1 MSDIDS
7 YQTIAGP
14 SYGEFKSKGS
24 KFKAYAF
31 SVKSKESFSR
41 QLQLIKS
48 NDKGANHYCW
58 AYRIGAKTPIV
69 NSNDDGEPRNTAGAP
84 ILRAIERQNLCNTA
98 CVVVR
103 YFGGTKLGTRGLIEA
118 YSQAATNALDTGEVI
133 TEFTWVNAVISAKYE
148 HVGLLERVVKHDCI
162 VVNERKQN
170 TSLDYYILVR
180 ESYLKKLEKHVQ
192 ENHLIDF
199 YLI

>member
-7 YQTIAGP
+7 YQTIAKP
-14 SYGEFKSKGS
+14 SFGEFKIKGS
-24 KFKAYAF
+24 KFKAYVF
-31 SVKSKESFSR
+31 SVKSQESFSR

-58 AYRIGAKTPIV
+58 AYRIGTKTPLV

-84 ILRAIERQNLCNTA
+84 ILRTIERHNLCNTA

-118 YSQAATNALDTGEVI
+118 YSQAATNAIDTGEVI

-170 TSLDYYILVR
+170 TSLDYDILVR

>member
-7 YQTIAGP
+7 YQTIAEP

-31 SVKSKESFSR
+31 SVKSKESFLR

-48 NDKGANHYCW
+48 NEKGANHYCW
-58 AYRIGAKTPIV
+58 AYRIGTKTPLV

-84 ILRAIERQNLCNTA
+84 ILRAIERLNLCNTS

-103 YFGGTKLGTRGLIEA
+103 YFGGTKLGTSGLIEA
-118 YSQAATNALDTGEVI
+118 YSKAATDALNTGKVI
-133 TEFTWVNAVISAKYE
+133 TEFKWLNAVVSAKYE
-148 HVGLLERVVKHDCI
+148 HVGLLERVVKHDWI
-162 VVNERKQN
+162 VVSERKQN

-192 ENHLIDF
+192 ENHFIDF
-199 YLI
+199 NLI

>member
-1 MSDIDS
+1 M
-7 YQTIAGP
+7 
-14 SYGEFKSKGS
+14 
-24 KFKAYAF
+24 
-31 SVKSKESFSR
+31 
-41 QLQLIKS
+41 
-48 NDKGANHYCW
+48 
-58 AYRIGAKTPIV
+58 
-69 NSNDDGEPRNTAGAP
+69 
-84 ILRAIERQNLCNTA
+84 
-98 CVVVR
+98 R